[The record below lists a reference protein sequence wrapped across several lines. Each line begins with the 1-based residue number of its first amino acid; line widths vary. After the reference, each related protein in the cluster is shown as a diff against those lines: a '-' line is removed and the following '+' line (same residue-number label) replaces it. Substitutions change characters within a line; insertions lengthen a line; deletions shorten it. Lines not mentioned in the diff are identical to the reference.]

1 MGLSATQPGP
11 PSQSSPKPHH
21 GAVTACSHAWPFPLS
36 PSFKR
41 TGLSRAKCKAMTAR
55 TLLHCS
61 SSQSHEPGV
70 CEESDLFLSH
80 PKSEIFHSNCSW
92 FIFPT
97 MRNHPS
103 LARARRSRKS
113 CGCCSHSHPSLPPL
127 WLCKTIIS
135 CFWTTLPLP
144 RGCTLVGASPN
155 PYGNWA
161 AWDKMDFSWPKSR
174 KEGGTGCTA
183 GHPPERGSLL
193 VCCLPKS
200 IKKSHKTEIQV
211 GKGCVELVR
220 LTWPPGAWPQPYSI
234 IVSWLPRWDG
244 LHPGSSY
251 PSAPL
256 SSEEW
261 GGWSREWGWSQNQAS
276 SRERGHPQGSFIME
290 TTRQMKQRFSD
301 SDGI

>member
-1 MGLSATQPGP
+1 MAFAPTPIPASLLCGSARL
-11 PSQSSPKPHH
+11 
-21 GAVTACSHAWPFPLS
+21 SHAF
-36 PSFKR
+36 
-41 TGLSRAKCKAMTAR
+41 G
-55 TLLHCS
+55 
-61 SSQSHEPGV
+61 Q
-70 CEESDLFLSH
+70 LSH
-80 PKSEIFHSNCSW
+80 CQGAARWWEPAPTPMEIGG
-92 FIFPT
+92 T
-97 MRNHPS
+97 
-103 LARARRSRKS
+103 
-113 CGCCSHSHPSLPPL
+113 
-127 WLCKTIIS
+127 
-135 CFWTTLPLP
+135 
-144 RGCTLVGASPN
+144 
-155 PYGNWA
+155 WA
-161 AWDKMDFSWPKSR
+161 AWDKMNFSWLKSR

-211 GKGCVELVR
+211 GKGCLELVH
-220 LTWPPGAWPQPYSI
+220 LTWPPGAWPQQYSI

-276 SRERGHPQGSFIME
+276 SRERGHPQGSFVME

-301 SDGI
+301 GDGI